1 MWQETVSPSVSNRTI
16 VLLYKINMLPLWGGG
31 EGSGNLIN
39 AALVW
44 WVLQSINPTYFKA
57 KLKPAGPKKNYFR
70 GGVLPPPPP
79 PPPSESSKEVTS
91 GSPGQVN
98 FLARQVTFTAFLP
111 DVQGNNQVILL
122 ISKMGE
128 LLDQRTSCN
137 SSPFSSSA
145 PPLILG
151 SWRAGVRRYLKLKVR
166 HWIYKVWLDY
176 LGAYFHQ

>member
-16 VLLYKINMLPLWGGG
+16 VLLYKINMLPMWGGG
-31 EGSGNLIN
+31 GGSGNLIN

-57 KLKPAGPKKNYFR
+57 KLKPAGPKKIIFEAEFF
-70 GGVLPPPPP
+70 P

-98 FLARQVTFTAFLP
+98 FLARQVTFKAFLP
-111 DVQGNNQVILL
+111 DVQGNKQVILL

-128 LLDQRTSCN
+128 LLAQRTSCN

-166 HWIYKVWLDY
+166 YWIYKVWLDY

>member
-31 EGSGNLIN
+31 GGGGGGNLIN
-39 AALVW
+39 AAL
-44 WVLQSINPTYFKA
+44 F
-57 KLKPAGPKKNYFR
+57 F
-70 GGVLPPPPP
+70 GGGFFPPPQ
-79 PPPSESSKEVTS
+79 PPSESSKEVTS
-91 GSPGQVN
+91 GSPGQVY

-111 DVQGNNQVILL
+111 DVQGNKQVILL

-151 SWRAGVRRYLKLKVR
+151 S
-166 HWIYKVWLDY
+166 
-176 LGAYFHQ
+176 

>member
-31 EGSGNLIN
+31 GG
-39 AALVW
+39 
-44 WVLQSINPTYFKA
+44 
-57 KLKPAGPKKNYFR
+57 GG
-70 GGVLPPPPP
+70 GGVFSPPPPQ
-79 PPPSESSKEVTS
+79 PPSESSKEVTS
-91 GSPGQVN
+91 GSPGQVY

-111 DVQGNNQVILL
+111 DVQGNKQVILL

-151 SWRAGVRRYLKLKVR
+151 S
-166 HWIYKVWLDY
+166 
-176 LGAYFHQ
+176 